1 MKYSFNI
8 ILLLSILFALSCSKD
23 KLPVE
28 TGPQLL
34 GKWKDEN
41 DITVHYQ
48 NGNVA
53 LLISY
58 IEFKEGQ
65 LYETWAEP
73 PFYVP
78 FSHSPSRD
86 GSWEWDKTENRIK
99 LFNTPG
105 DIYQQV
111 EFLYYWQIV
120 ELTETK
126 LSVNVV
132 DQNGEFI
139 RDRVFIRI

>member
-1 MKYSFNI
+1 M
-8 ILLLSILFALSCSKD
+8 ILFTLSCSKD

-34 GKWKDEN
+34 GKWKDQNE
-41 DITVHYQ
+41 ITVQFQ

-58 IEFKEGQ
+58 IEFMDGQ

-73 PFYVP
+73 PFYEP
-78 FSHSPSRD
+78 FGLSPSKD

-105 DIYQQV
+105 DEFQQV

-120 ELTETK
+120 ELAEDT
-126 LSVNVV
+126 LSVKVL
-132 DQNGEFI
+132 DQNDEFI